1 MWLCMCLNLFRKCV
15 VDGRLWFFFFKQKT
29 AYEMRISD
37 WSSDVCSSDL
47 MTSATLNYIVLGVAF
62 LMEGTSWYLA
72 LREFSASKGRMRWWP
87 AIRHS
92 KDPANFIVLFE
103 DSAALAGLVVAP
115 IGVWTSHYF
124 NDPRLD
130 GLASIILD
138 IILPL
143 VAPLPAPERNAPFPG
158 GR

>member
-1 MWLCMCLNLFRKCV
+1 
-15 VDGRLWFFFFKQKT
+15 
-29 AYEMRISD
+29 MRISD

-47 MTSATLNYIVLGVAF
+47 HDHPFGYGRELYFWSFVVAILIFAVGAGVSIYEGWLHIIEPEEMTSATLNYIVLGVAF

-103 DSAALAGLVVAP
+103 DSAALAGDRKSTRLNS
-115 IGVWTSHYF
+115 SH
-124 NDPRLD
+124 
-130 GLASIILD
+130 
-138 IILPL
+138 
-143 VAPLPAPERNAPFPG
+143 
-158 GR
+158 

>member
-1 MWLCMCLNLFRKCV
+1 
-15 VDGRLWFFFFKQKT
+15 
-29 AYEMRISD
+29 
-37 WSSDVCSSDL
+37 

-103 DSAALAGLVVAP
+103 DSAALAGLVVAA

-130 GLASIILD
+130 GIASIIIG
-138 IILPL
+138 IILAL
-143 VAPLPAPERNAPFPG
+143 VANLLARERKGLLIGARAHKDVIRAVHRLVPAYPADPYVTHDTTTPPTPHTDILHEHAN
-158 GR
+158 

>member
-1 MWLCMCLNLFRKCV
+1 
-15 VDGRLWFFFFKQKT
+15 
-29 AYEMRISD
+29 
-37 WSSDVCSSDL
+37 

-103 DSAALAGLVVAP
+103 DSAALAGLVVAA

-130 GLASIILD
+130 GIASIIIG
-138 IILPL
+138 IILAL
-143 VAPLPAPERNAPFPG
+143 AATLLPRASNGLFIDERADNAVTRAVHSIDTATPP
-158 GR
+158 

>member
-1 MWLCMCLNLFRKCV
+1 
-15 VDGRLWFFFFKQKT
+15 
-29 AYEMRISD
+29 MRISD
-37 WSSDVCSSDL
+37 WSLDVCSSDL

-103 DSAALAGLVVAP
+103 DSAALAGLVVAA
-115 IGVWTSHYF
+115 IGVCTSHYF

-130 GLASIILD
+130 GIASIIIG
-138 IILPL
+138 IILAL
-143 VAPLPAPERNAPFPG
+143 VADRKSQRLNSSH
-158 GR
+158 